1 MSQSTTRPRPLNEP
15 FLPEPERRQNTF
27 NAVWQHSAQMTG
39 RSMDAD
45 RRGCMYR
52 APDGNRCFVGA
63 LIPDAAYDPAM
74 DNLENFPDSTID
86 NVLDEYDGLAESLTG
101 AGYTTEPYFL
111 QELQGIHDRYFT
123 ERKGLLIAFA
133 RSHILTIPA

>member
-74 DNLENFPDSTID
+74 DNLDNFSEATID
-86 NVLDEYDGLAESLTG
+86 HVLGEYPGLAESLTG